1 MMFRT
6 VYKSKIQGA
15 VVTEAN
21 LEYVGSITI
30 DKDLL
35 DVADIIPNERVQV
48 VNLNNGSRL
57 ETYTISGKKGSG
69 TICMNGGTARW
80 AVVGDR
86 ILIISY
92 VMMETKDA
100 VAFKPKVIF
109 VDEKN
114 RIDSKRNQKPENRE
128 QKNKN

>member
-1 MMFRT
+1 MMLRT
-6 VYKSKIQGA
+6 IYKSKIQGA
-15 VVTEAN
+15 IVTEAN

-30 DKDLL
+30 DEDLM
-35 DVADIIPNERVQV
+35 VAADIIPNERVQV

-57 ETYTISGKKGSG
+57 ETYVISGKPGSG

-92 VMMETKDA
+92 AMMETKEA
-100 VAFKPKVIF
+100 AAFKPKVIS
-109 VDEKN
+109 VTSSNKIE
-114 RIDSKRNQKPENRE
+114 SKK
-128 QKNKN
+128 

>member
-15 VVTEAN
+15 IVTEAN

-35 DVADIIPNERVQV
+35 DAADIIPNERVQI
-48 VNLNNGSRL
+48 VNLNNGSRV
-57 ETYTISGKKGSG
+57 ETYVIPGKKGSG
-69 TICMNGGTARW
+69 IICMNGGTARW

-86 ILIISY
+86 ILVISY
-92 VMMETKDA
+92 VMMEAKDA
-100 VAFKPKVIF
+100 VVFKPKVIF
-109 VDEKN
+109 VND
-114 RIDSKRNQKPENRE
+114 
-128 QKNKN
+128 KNKIVSKK

>member
-6 VYKSKIQGA
+6 IYKSKIQGA
-15 VVTEAN
+15 IVTEAN

-30 DKDLL
+30 DEDLMEA
-35 DVADIIPNERVQV
+35 ADIIPNERVQI

-57 ETYTISGKKGSG
+57 ETYVIPGKKGSG

-80 AVVGDR
+80 AVAGDR

-92 VMMETKDA
+92 AIMEEKDA
-100 VAFKPKVIF
+100 VAFKPKVIY
-109 VDEKN
+109 VNEKN
-114 RIDSKRNQKPENRE
+114 KMKGRDVPDLSS
-128 QKNKN
+128 